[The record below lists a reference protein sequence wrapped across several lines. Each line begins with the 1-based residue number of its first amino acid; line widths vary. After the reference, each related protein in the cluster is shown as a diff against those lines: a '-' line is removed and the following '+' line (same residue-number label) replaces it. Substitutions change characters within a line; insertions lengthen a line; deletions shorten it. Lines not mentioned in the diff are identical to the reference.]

1 MFSVLWSALKD
12 IVTEFINQPP
22 AIKKPVIQ
30 PSFNDL
36 EVVAKTIWG
45 EARGE
50 GFTGMQAVGNVI
62 LNRSNEGGWW
72 GSHPGDVCMKP
83 EQFSCWNKNDPNYP
97 KLLKVGN
104 EDPAY
109 RAAES
114 IANSVLCNNLEDLT
128 GGADSYQVI
137 GTNAVWSRGLT
148 PVKTIGHHEFYI
160 TRKGG
165 A

>member
-1 MFSVLWSALKD
+1 MQLVFLR
-12 IVTEFINQPP
+12 QPL
-22 AIKKPVIQ
+22 
-30 PSFNDL
+30 DL
-36 EVVAKTIWG
+36 CLAVA
-45 EARGE
+45 A
-50 GFTGMQAVGNVI
+50 
-62 LNRSNEGGWW
+62 
-72 GSHPGDVCMKP
+72 
-83 EQFSCWNKNDPNYP
+83 
-97 KLLKVGN
+97 LLKVGN

-109 RAAES
+109 RAAER